1 MRNLKRALSLALS
14 TVMLVGMMAVGTS
27 AASYAD
33 VDSADNVEAIEVMK
47 AVSVMVGDENGNFN
61 PDKNVTRAEMA
72 VVMANLLDLQVED
85 FVGASIPFTDV
96 PQWAHSFVAACYAD
110 GITSG
115 TSDTTYGGSD
125 TVTAAQAGLMMLK
138 ALGYFQYSSDFG
150 SDWQLAAV
158 RQASSIDLYDG
169 IDAGASSAMT
179 RNEVAQLAL
188 NALEATMV
196 EPSSDGSTIVV
207 GDITVSSNVSYDE
220 RTGSNSKYEAINPD
234 NADDS
239 DTQYTI
245 ELGEELYDGDLEK
258 NESDPDVFGRPAV
271 QWEYNNSEIGTYA
284 DDPEESYTEAV
295 EKDALYDLI
304 GSSVYNDL
312 EDGDYELNVYIDGE
326 PLTDEEVE
334 ADSLLEAFI
343 VRNDDDDAEFTGRGV
358 LTQVYVDDDLNTVT
372 ITLIHTYVAQV
383 DGDYDEDNEELELA
397 ALDGTMD
404 IPADTL
410 TLSSDDFDNL
420 DQFADEDYVLLT
432 VADSEVQTIE
442 AAEAVTDTVT
452 AYTVGSSVTAD
463 GTRYYYN
470 ETYTKARNDNRTESV
485 TYDLNDDYTLIL
497 DSYGYVV
504 YSDGSEGVED
514 YVYVTDM
521 AYNGGVRSDLEAEAY
536 FMDGTNSVITIDNDD
551 EEPWKSLTNRYV
563 NQWFLY
569 DEKNDGDYELT
580 EVDETTYGGDFF
592 SSNSTAITETG
603 STRVYYS
610 SSNYA
615 RANSSTIFV
624 VNDDDDVAVYTGINE
639 VPDITARGSVLVA
652 VVMDGTYADAVY
664 IDATEATIA
673 GMSDDRVY
681 ILDATP
687 DASTDSDDNDYYEY
701 DAIVNGEVGTVMTTN
716 DGYEVGLYTDVSYDE
731 NDYVDDMERVTNTT
745 KYEDF
750 LTYTYSDEGENI
762 EYDSGVISIGSDD
775 IVLADS
781 YTIFFNDEGDAETWT
796 ASKLEREYDDDAFV
810 GYISVFENDDDQAVE
825 IYVTPDTDASEE
837 EPGEEDTYT
846 VDFDITGVD
855 ADASEVLLINGE
867 AYAEDSL
874 TITESEGITFTV
886 EPAEGYSLESVTCG
900 DATVN
905 GRDDY
910 YVVTV
915 PAGNSDVTVEVTAA
929 ENSYSIALE
938 TAGYTMTGEET
949 ISAVP
954 GSTATVTITAD
965 EVGAESGSL
974 VVDGATYSIDSETPG
989 EDRNVRTVNGI
1000 ASYTE
1005 YLSYVAN
1012 GTLYTDADCENEL
1025 ESYDESSAST
1035 ATYYFIENGEEGAAQ
1050 SWTITI
1056 SSATGDVTI
1065 TVE

>member
-1 MRNLKRALSLALS
+1 MRNLKRALSLGVTAAMISGLMIMGS
-14 TVMLVGMMAVGTS
+14 S

-33 VDSADNVEAIEVMK
+33 VSSEDNVEAVDVLQ
-47 AVSVMVGDENGNFN
+47 AVGVMVGDEDGNFN
-61 PDKNVTRAEMA
+61 PDEYVTRNEMA
-72 VVMANLLDLQVED
+72 VVMSNLLALNVSN
-85 FVGASIPFTDV
+85 FTSSSIPFTDV
-96 PQWAHSFVAACYAD
+96 PDWAAPYVAACYAD

-115 TSDTTYGGSD
+115 TSDTTYGGDD

-138 ALGYFQYSSDFG
+138 ALGHFQYSSDFG
-150 SDWQLAAV
+150 SDWQLSAV

-169 IDAGASSAMT
+169 VDAGASSAMT

-284 DDPEESYTEAV
+284 DDPEESYTEAM

-442 AAEAVTDTVT
+442 AAEAVTATVT

-536 FMDGTNSVITIDNDD
+536 FMDGTNSVITIDNDEDFD
-551 EEPWKSLTNRYV
+551 EGDSGWY
-563 NQWFLY
+563 LY
-569 DEKNDGDYELT
+569 DEQNDDDYELT

-624 VNDDDDVAVYTGINE
+624 VNDDDVAVYTGINE

-762 EYDSGVISIGSDD
+762 EYDSGMISIGSDD

-781 YTIFFNDEGDAETWT
+781 YTIFFNDDGDAETWT
-796 ASKLEREYDDDAFV
+796 ASKLEREYDDVAFL
-810 GYISVFENDDDQAVE
+810 GYPCS
-825 IYVTPDTDASEE
+825 
-837 EPGEEDTYT
+837 
-846 VDFDITGVD
+846 
-855 ADASEVLLINGE
+855 
-867 AYAEDSL
+867 
-874 TITESEGITFTV
+874 
-886 EPAEGYSLESVTCG
+886 
-900 DATVN
+900 
-905 GRDDY
+905 
-910 YVVTV
+910 
-915 PAGNSDVTVEVTAA
+915 
-929 ENSYSIALE
+929 
-938 TAGYTMTGEET
+938 
-949 ISAVP
+949 
-954 GSTATVTITAD
+954 
-965 EVGAESGSL
+965 
-974 VVDGATYSIDSETPG
+974 
-989 EDRNVRTVNGI
+989 RTTTTRPLR
-1000 ASYTE
+1000 SM
-1005 YLSYVAN
+1005 
-1012 GTLYTDADCENEL
+1012 
-1025 ESYDESSAST
+1025 
-1035 ATYYFIENGEEGAAQ
+1035 
-1050 SWTITI
+1050 
-1056 SSATGDVTI
+1056 
-1065 TVE
+1065 

>member
-1 MRNLKRALSLALS
+1 MRNLKRALSLGLTAAMISGLM
-14 TVMLVGMMAVGTS
+14 VMGSS

-33 VDSADNVEAIEVMK
+33 VTSENNVEAIEVLQ
-47 AVSVMVGDENGNFN
+47 AVGVMIGDEDGNFN
-61 PDKNVTRAEMA
+61 PDENVTRNEMA
-72 VVMANLLDLQVED
+72 VIMSNLLALNVSN
-85 FVGASIPFTDV
+85 FTSSSIPFTDV
-96 PQWAHSFVAACYAD
+96 PDWAAPYVAACYAD

-284 DDPEESYTEAV
+284 DDPEESYTEAM

-442 AAEAVTDTVT
+442 AAEAVTATVT

-536 FMDGTNSVITIDNDD
+536 FMDGTNSVITIDNDEDFD
-551 EEPWKSLTNRYV
+551 EGDSGWY
-563 NQWFLY
+563 LY
-569 DEKNDGDYELT
+569 DEQ
-580 EVDETTYGGDFF
+580 
-592 SSNSTAITETG
+592 
-603 STRVYYS
+603 
-610 SSNYA
+610 
-615 RANSSTIFV
+615 
-624 VNDDDDVAVYTGINE
+624 
-639 VPDITARGSVLVA
+639 
-652 VVMDGTYADAVY
+652 
-664 IDATEATIA
+664 
-673 GMSDDRVY
+673 
-681 ILDATP
+681 
-687 DASTDSDDNDYYEY
+687 
-701 DAIVNGEVGTVMTTN
+701 
-716 DGYEVGLYTDVSYDE
+716 
-731 NDYVDDMERVTNTT
+731 
-745 KYEDF
+745 
-750 LTYTYSDEGENI
+750 
-762 EYDSGVISIGSDD
+762 
-775 IVLADS
+775 
-781 YTIFFNDEGDAETWT
+781 
-796 ASKLEREYDDDAFV
+796 
-810 GYISVFENDDDQAVE
+810 NDDDQAVE

-855 ADASEVLLINGE
+855 ADASEVLLFNGE
-867 AYAEDSL
+867 AYTEDSL

>member
-1 MRNLKRALSLALS
+1 MRNLKRVLSLGVTAAMISGLMIMGS
-14 TVMLVGMMAVGTS
+14 S

-33 VDSADNVEAIEVMK
+33 VSSEDNVEAIDVLQ
-47 AVSVMVGDENGNFN
+47 AVGVMVGDEDGNFN
-61 PDKNVTRAEMA
+61 PDEYVTRNEMA
-72 VVMANLLDLQVED
+72 VVMSNLLALNVSN
-85 FVGASIPFTDV
+85 FTSSSIPFADV
-96 PQWAHSFVAACYAD
+96 PDWAAPYVAACYAD

-284 DDPEESYTEAV
+284 DDPEESYTEAM

-442 AAEAVTDTVT
+442 AAEAVTATVT

-536 FMDGTNSVITIDNDD
+536 FMDGTNSVITIDNDEDFD
-551 EEPWKSLTNRYV
+551 EGDSGWY
-563 NQWFLY
+563 LY
-569 DEKNDGDYELT
+569 DEQ
-580 EVDETTYGGDFF
+580 
-592 SSNSTAITETG
+592 
-603 STRVYYS
+603 
-610 SSNYA
+610 
-615 RANSSTIFV
+615 
-624 VNDDDDVAVYTGINE
+624 
-639 VPDITARGSVLVA
+639 
-652 VVMDGTYADAVY
+652 
-664 IDATEATIA
+664 
-673 GMSDDRVY
+673 
-681 ILDATP
+681 
-687 DASTDSDDNDYYEY
+687 
-701 DAIVNGEVGTVMTTN
+701 
-716 DGYEVGLYTDVSYDE
+716 
-731 NDYVDDMERVTNTT
+731 
-745 KYEDF
+745 
-750 LTYTYSDEGENI
+750 
-762 EYDSGVISIGSDD
+762 
-775 IVLADS
+775 
-781 YTIFFNDEGDAETWT
+781 
-796 ASKLEREYDDDAFV
+796 
-810 GYISVFENDDDQAVE
+810 NDDDQAVE

-867 AYAEDSL
+867 AYTEDSL

>member
-1 MRNLKRALSLALS
+1 MRNLKRALSLGLTAAMISGLM
-14 TVMLVGMMAVGTS
+14 VMGTS

-33 VDSADNVEAIEVMK
+33 VTSENNVEAIEVLQ
-47 AVSVMVGDENGNFN
+47 AVGVMIGDEDGNFN
-61 PDKNVTRAEMA
+61 PDENVTRNEMA
-72 VVMANLLDLQVED
+72 VIMSNLLALNVSN
-85 FVGASIPFTDV
+85 FTSSSIPFTDV
-96 PQWAHSFVAACYAD
+96 PDWAAPYVAACYAD

-284 DDPEESYTEAV
+284 DDPEESYTEAM

-442 AAEAVTDTVT
+442 AAEAVTATVT

-536 FMDGTNSVITIDNDD
+536 FMDGTNSVITIDNDEDFD
-551 EEPWKSLTNRYV
+551 EGDSGWY
-563 NQWFLY
+563 LY
-569 DEKNDGDYELT
+569 DEQNDGDYELT

-624 VNDDDDVAVYTGINE
+624 VNDDDVAVYTGINE

-664 IDATEATIA
+664 IDATNATIA

-701 DAIVNGEVGTVMTTN
+701 DAIVNGEVGTVMTT
-716 DGYEVGLYTDVSYDE
+716 DDSYEVGLYTDVSYDE

-781 YTIFFNDEGDAETWT
+781 YTIFFNDDGDAETWT
-796 ASKLEREYDDDAFV
+796 ASKLEREYDDVAFA

-867 AYAEDSL
+867 AYTEDSL

>member
-1 MRNLKRALSLALS
+1 MRNLKRALSLGLTAAMISGLM
-14 TVMLVGMMAVGTS
+14 VMGSS

-33 VDSADNVEAIEVMK
+33 VTSENNVEAIEVLQ
-47 AVSVMVGDENGNFN
+47 AVGVMIGDEDGNFN
-61 PDKNVTRAEMA
+61 PDENVTRNEMA
-72 VVMANLLDLQVED
+72 VIMSNLLALNVSN
-85 FVGASIPFTDV
+85 FTSSSIPFTDV
-96 PQWAHSFVAACYAD
+96 PDWAAPYVAACYAD

-284 DDPEESYTEAV
+284 DDPEESYTEAM

-358 LTQVYVDDDLNTVT
+358 LTQV
-372 ITLIHTYVAQV
+372 

-442 AAEAVTDTVT
+442 AAEAVTATVT

-536 FMDGTNSVITIDNDD
+536 FMDGTNSVITIDNDED
-551 EEPWKSLTNRYV
+551 FGEGDSGWY
-563 NQWFLY
+563 LY
-569 DEKNDGDYELT
+569 DEQNDGDYELT

-664 IDATEATIA
+664 IDATNATIA

-701 DAIVNGEVGTVMTTN
+701 DALVNGEVGTVMTT
-716 DGYEVGLYTDVSYDE
+716 DDSYEVGLYTDVSYDE

-781 YTIFFNDEGDAETWT
+781 YTIFFNDDGDAETWT
-796 ASKLEREYDDDAFV
+796 ASKLEREYDDVAFV

-825 IYVTPDTDASEE
+825 IYVTPDTDAS
-837 EPGEEDTYT
+837 GEAGTVSEVTVENSDKLNIEGDLTISETSGTTLTISAAEGYELTNVDCDEASRITQSNGTWTVVIPAGSEDVIVETTVNETAYT
-846 VDFDITGVD
+846 VDDTLDGYTSNAPETMGQSAV
-855 ADASEVLLINGE
+855 E
-867 AYAEDSL
+867 
-874 TITESEGITFTV
+874 ITFTAT
-886 EPAEGYSLESVTCG
+886 ENGAASITGITVTN
-900 DATVN
+900 ATVDEAFTLTD
-905 GRDDY
+905 GTDD
-910 YVVTV
+910 VW
-915 PAGNSDVTVEVTAA
+915 DF
-929 ENSYSIALE
+929 
-938 TAGYTMTGEET
+938 
-949 ISAVP
+949 
-954 GSTATVTITAD
+954 ATVTSAD
-965 EVGAESGSL
+965 EFAAVQNRSADGNVYDA
-974 VVDGATYSIDSETPG
+974 VDGSVIEDFSEETTVWYIRTAGTPAT
-989 EDRNVRTVNGI
+989 
-1000 ASYTE
+1000 
-1005 YLSYVAN
+1005 
-1012 GTLYTDADCENEL
+1012 
-1025 ESYDESSAST
+1025 
-1035 ATYYFIENGEEGAAQ
+1035 
-1050 SWTITI
+1050 WTGTI
-1056 SSATGDVTI
+1056 SGATGNVSFAPA
-1065 TVE
+1065 E

>member
-1 MRNLKRALSLALS
+1 MRNLKRALSLGLTAAMISGLM
-14 TVMLVGMMAVGTS
+14 VMGTS

-33 VDSADNVEAIEVMK
+33 VTSENNVEAIEVLQ
-47 AVSVMVGDENGNFN
+47 AVGVMIGDEDGNFN
-61 PDKNVTRAEMA
+61 PDENVTRNEMA
-72 VVMANLLDLQVED
+72 VIMSNLLALNVSN
-85 FVGASIPFTDV
+85 FTSSSIPFTDV
-96 PQWAHSFVAACYAD
+96 PDWAAPYVAACYAD

-284 DDPEESYTEAV
+284 DDPEESYTEAM

-442 AAEAVTDTVT
+442 AAEAVTATVT

-536 FMDGTNSVITIDNDD
+536 FMDGTNSVITIDNDED
-551 EEPWKSLTNRYV
+551 FGEGDSGWY
-563 NQWFLY
+563 LY
-569 DEKNDGDYELT
+569 DEQNDGDYELT

-624 VNDDDDVAVYTGINE
+624 VNDDDVAVYTGINE

-664 IDATEATIA
+664 IDATNATIA

-701 DAIVNGEVGTVMTTN
+701 DAIVNGEVGTVMTT
-716 DGYEVGLYTDVSYDE
+716 DDSYEVGLYTDVSYDE

-781 YTIFFNDEGDAETWT
+781 YTIFFNDDGDAETWT
-796 ASKLEREYDDDAFV
+796 ASKLEREYDDVAFV

-867 AYAEDSL
+867 AYTEDSL

-989 EDRNVRTVNGI
+989 EDRNVRNVNGT

-1005 YLSYVAN
+1005 YLSYVDN
-1012 GTLYTDADCENEL
+1012 RTLHTDADCENEL

>member
-1 MRNLKRALSLALS
+1 MRNLKRALSLGLTAAMISGLM
-14 TVMLVGMMAVGTS
+14 VMGTS

-33 VDSADNVEAIEVMK
+33 VTSENNVEAIEVLQ
-47 AVSVMVGDENGNFN
+47 AVGVMIGDEDGNFN
-61 PDKNVTRAEMA
+61 PDENVTRNEMA
-72 VVMANLLDLQVED
+72 VIMSNLLALNVSN
-85 FVGASIPFTDV
+85 FTSSSIPFTDV
-96 PQWAHSFVAACYAD
+96 PDWAAPYVAACYAD

-284 DDPEESYTEAV
+284 DDPEESYTEAM

-442 AAEAVTDTVT
+442 AAEAVTATVT

-536 FMDGTNSVITIDNDD
+536 FMDGTNSVITIDNDED
-551 EEPWKSLTNRYV
+551 FGEGDSGWY
-563 NQWFLY
+563 LY
-569 DEKNDGDYELT
+569 DEQNDGDYELT

-624 VNDDDDVAVYTGINE
+624 VNDDDVAVYTGINE

-664 IDATEATIA
+664 IDATNATIA

-701 DAIVNGEVGTVMTTN
+701 DAIVNGEVGTVMTT
-716 DGYEVGLYTDVSYDE
+716 DDSYEVGLYTDVSYDE

-781 YTIFFNDEGDAETWT
+781 YTIFFNDDGDAETWT
-796 ASKLEREYDDDAFV
+796 ASKLEREYDDVAFV

-867 AYAEDSL
+867 AYTEDSL

>member
-1 MRNLKRALSLALS
+1 MRNLKRALSLGLTAAMISGLM
-14 TVMLVGMMAVGTS
+14 VMGTS

-33 VDSADNVEAIEVMK
+33 VTSENNVEAIEVLQ
-47 AVSVMVGDENGNFN
+47 AVGVMVGDEDGNFN
-61 PDKNVTRAEMA
+61 PDEYVTRNEMA
-72 VVMANLLDLQVED
+72 VVMSNLLALNVSN
-85 FVGASIPFTDV
+85 FTSSSIPFTDV
-96 PQWAHSFVAACYAD
+96 PDWAAPYVAACYAD

-284 DDPEESYTEAV
+284 DDPEESYTEAM

-442 AAEAVTDTVT
+442 AAEAVTATVT

-536 FMDGTNSVITIDNDD
+536 SMDGTNSVITIDNDD

-624 VNDDDDVAVYTGINE
+624 VNDDDVAVYTGINE

-664 IDATEATIA
+664 IDATNATIA

-701 DAIVNGEVGTVMTTN
+701 DAIVNGEVGTVMTT
-716 DGYEVGLYTDVSYDE
+716 DDSYEVGLYTDVSYDE

-781 YTIFFNDEGDAETWT
+781 YTIFFNDDGDAETWT
-796 ASKLEREYDDDAFV
+796 ASKLEREYDDVAFL
-810 GYISVFENDDDQAVE
+810 GYPCS
-825 IYVTPDTDASEE
+825 
-837 EPGEEDTYT
+837 
-846 VDFDITGVD
+846 
-855 ADASEVLLINGE
+855 
-867 AYAEDSL
+867 
-874 TITESEGITFTV
+874 
-886 EPAEGYSLESVTCG
+886 
-900 DATVN
+900 
-905 GRDDY
+905 
-910 YVVTV
+910 
-915 PAGNSDVTVEVTAA
+915 
-929 ENSYSIALE
+929 
-938 TAGYTMTGEET
+938 
-949 ISAVP
+949 
-954 GSTATVTITAD
+954 
-965 EVGAESGSL
+965 
-974 VVDGATYSIDSETPG
+974 
-989 EDRNVRTVNGI
+989 RTTTTRPLR
-1000 ASYTE
+1000 SM
-1005 YLSYVAN
+1005 
-1012 GTLYTDADCENEL
+1012 
-1025 ESYDESSAST
+1025 
-1035 ATYYFIENGEEGAAQ
+1035 
-1050 SWTITI
+1050 
-1056 SSATGDVTI
+1056 
-1065 TVE
+1065 

>member
-1 MRNLKRALSLALS
+1 MRNLKRALSLGLTAAMISGLM
-14 TVMLVGMMAVGTS
+14 VMGSS

-33 VDSADNVEAIEVMK
+33 VTSENNVEAIEVLQ
-47 AVSVMVGDENGNFN
+47 AVGVMIGDEDGNFN
-61 PDKNVTRAEMA
+61 PDENVTRNEMA
-72 VVMANLLDLQVED
+72 VIMSNLLALNVSN
-85 FVGASIPFTDV
+85 FTSSSIPFTDV
-96 PQWAHSFVAACYAD
+96 PDWAAPYVAACYAD

-284 DDPEESYTEAV
+284 DDPEESYTEAM

-442 AAEAVTDTVT
+442 AAEAVTATVT

-536 FMDGTNSVITIDNDD
+536 FMDGTNSVITIDNDED
-551 EEPWKSLTNRYV
+551 FGEGDSGWY
-563 NQWFLY
+563 LY
-569 DEKNDGDYELT
+569 DEQNDGDYELT

-624 VNDDDDVAVYTGINE
+624 VNDDDVAVYTGINE

-664 IDATEATIA
+664 IDATNATIA

-701 DAIVNGEVGTVMTTN
+701 DAIVNGEVGTVMTT
-716 DGYEVGLYTDVSYDE
+716 DDSYEVGLYTDVSYDE

-781 YTIFFNDEGDAETWT
+781 YTIFFNDDGDAETWT
-796 ASKLEREYDDDAFV
+796 ASKLEREYDDVAFV

-867 AYAEDSL
+867 AYTEDSL

>member
-1 MRNLKRALSLALS
+1 MRNLKRALSLGLTAAMISGLM
-14 TVMLVGMMAVGTS
+14 VMGSS

-33 VDSADNVEAIEVMK
+33 VTSENNVEAIEVLQ
-47 AVSVMVGDENGNFN
+47 AVGVMIGDEDGNFN
-61 PDKNVTRAEMA
+61 PDENVTRNEMA
-72 VVMANLLDLQVED
+72 VIMSNLLALNVSN
-85 FVGASIPFTDV
+85 FTSSSIPFTDV
-96 PQWAHSFVAACYAD
+96 PDWAAPYVTACYAD

-179 RNEVAQLAL
+179 RNEVAQIAL

-284 DDPEESYTEAV
+284 DDPEESYTEAM

-442 AAEAVTDTVT
+442 AVEAVTATVT

-536 FMDGTNSVITIDNDD
+536 FMDGTNSVITIDNDEDFD
-551 EEPWKSLTNRYV
+551 EGDSGWY
-563 NQWFLY
+563 LY
-569 DEKNDGDYELT
+569 DEQNDGDYELT

-701 DAIVNGEVGTVMTTN
+701 DAIVNGEVGTVMTTDDN
-716 DGYEVGLYTDVSYDE
+716 YEVGLYTDVSYDE

-781 YTIFFNDEGDAETWT
+781 YTIFFNDDGDAETWT
-796 ASKLEREYDDDAFV
+796 ASKLEREYDDVAFA

-867 AYAEDSL
+867 AYTEDSL

-954 GSTATVTITAD
+954 GSTATVTITAE
-965 EVGAESGSL
+965 EVGAVTE
-974 VVDGATYSIDSETPG
+974 
-989 EDRNVRTVNGI
+989 NVSV
-1000 ASYTE
+1000 
-1005 YLSYVAN
+1005 
-1012 GTLYTDADCENEL
+1012 
-1025 ESYDESSAST
+1025 
-1035 ATYYFIENGEEGAAQ
+1035 EGAEYTTVSATEGKDAEGTAVSISSQAEYMTLKNGYGTVYSDEACTEVCDGFKGSDPMTVYVIEAGNEAVAQ

-1056 SSATGDVTI
+1056 SNATGDVTI

>member
-1 MRNLKRALSLALS
+1 MRNLKRALSLGLTAAMISGLM
-14 TVMLVGMMAVGTS
+14 VMGSS
-27 AASYAD
+27 AASYVD
-33 VDSADNVEAIEVMK
+33 VTSENNVEAIEVLQ
-47 AVSVMVGDENGNFN
+47 AVGVMIGDEDGNFN
-61 PDKNVTRAEMA
+61 PDENVTRNEMA
-72 VVMANLLDLQVED
+72 VIMSNLLALNVSN
-85 FVGASIPFTDV
+85 FTSSSIPFTDV
-96 PQWAHSFVAACYAD
+96 PDWAAPYVAACYAD

-284 DDPEESYTEAV
+284 DAPEESYTEAV

-442 AAEAVTDTVT
+442 AAEAVTATVT

-504 YSDGSEGVED
+504 YSD
-514 YVYVTDM
+514 
-521 AYNGGVRSDLEAEAY
+521 
-536 FMDGTNSVITIDNDD
+536 
-551 EEPWKSLTNRYV
+551 
-563 NQWFLY
+563 
-569 DEKNDGDYELT
+569 
-580 EVDETTYGGDFF
+580 
-592 SSNSTAITETG
+592 
-603 STRVYYS
+603 
-610 SSNYA
+610 
-615 RANSSTIFV
+615 
-624 VNDDDDVAVYTGINE
+624 
-639 VPDITARGSVLVA
+639 
-652 VVMDGTYADAVY
+652 
-664 IDATEATIA
+664 
-673 GMSDDRVY
+673 
-681 ILDATP
+681 
-687 DASTDSDDNDYYEY
+687 
-701 DAIVNGEVGTVMTTN
+701 
-716 DGYEVGLYTDVSYDE
+716 
-731 NDYVDDMERVTNTT
+731 
-745 KYEDF
+745 
-750 LTYTYSDEGENI
+750 
-762 EYDSGVISIGSDD
+762 
-775 IVLADS
+775 
-781 YTIFFNDEGDAETWT
+781 
-796 ASKLEREYDDDAFV
+796 
-810 GYISVFENDDDQAVE
+810 
-825 IYVTPDTDASEE
+825 
-837 EPGEEDTYT
+837 
-846 VDFDITGVD
+846 
-855 ADASEVLLINGE
+855 ASEVLLINGE
-867 AYAEDSL
+867 AYTEDSL